1 MGDGPRHGKSFNV
14 WVTDPATG
22 ELARVTTL
30 PLLELWL
37 GTDDGRLRRW
47 YLDHKRAQHE
57 AISGHDVAALPASL
71 ELPLRERLGLGPEP
85 LDEQWIPIGEDP
97 R

>member
-1 MGDGPRHGKSFNV
+1 MGDGPQHGKSFGV
-14 WVTDPATG
+14 FVTDPATG
-22 ELARVTTL
+22 ASELITTL

-37 GTDDGRLRRW
+37 DTDEAGLRRW
-47 YLDHKRAQHE
+47 YLDLKRMQRE
-57 AISGHDVAALPASL
+57 ATSGHDVAALPRSL

-85 LDEQWIPIGEDP
+85 LDEQWLPIGEEP